1 MVVVEMPGG
10 APSPV
15 SKPMLGEPPP
25 RWAVGV
31 LAVMVVVP
39 FLALLAAVP
48 AAWGWGLSWLD
59 VAIGLVFYLVAG
71 FGVTVGF
78 HRYFTHGAFKAVRW
92 MRVTLAVAGSLA
104 LEGAVVQWV
113 ADHRRHHAYADREG
127 DPHSPWRYGT
137 TVVGLAKGLF
147 FAHCGWLF
155 QRQPSNRARFAPD
168 LLADRDI
175 GRVDRLFLPLVSLFA
190 PPVLGGLL
198 TWSWYG
204 ALTAFFWASLVRI
217 ALLHHVTWSI
227 NSICHV
233 YGQRPFATRTGDRA
247 ANFWPLAII
256 SFGESWHNSHHADPT
271 CARHGV
277 LPGQLDPSARL
288 IWLLEKAGWAYDV
301 RWPVPQRFEARRLT
315 SQVTRPR
322 ARVGVAT
329 RVVRQVVP
337 QSLPSPRRT
346 VAGGRRRVT

>member
-1 MVVVEMPGG
+1 MLGVVEMVVVDMPGG
-10 APSPV
+10 AQPAV
-15 SKPMLGEPPP
+15 GKPMLGEPAP
-25 RWAVGV
+25 RWVLGV
-31 LAVMVVVP
+31 MAVMVVGP

-48 AAWGWGLSWLD
+48 VAWGWGLSWLD
-59 VAIGLVFYLVAG
+59 VSIGLVFYLVAG
-71 FGVTVGF
+71 FGVTVGL

-92 MRVTLAVAGSLA
+92 LRVTLAVAGSLA

-113 ADHRRHHAYADREG
+113 ADHRRHHAHADGEG

-137 TVVGLAKGLF
+137 TVAGLAKGLF

-155 QRQPSNRARFAPD
+155 QRRPSNQSRFAPD

-175 GRVDRLFLPLVSLFA
+175 RTVDRLYLPLVSLFA

-198 TWSWYG
+198 TWSWHG

-233 YGQRPFATRTGDRA
+233 YGQRPFTTRSGDRA

-277 LPGQLDPSARL
+277 LRGQLDPAARL
-288 IWLLEKAGWAYDV
+288 IWLMEKAGWVHDV
-301 RWPVPQRFEARRLT
+301 RWPQPERFDVRRLT
-315 SQVTRPR
+315 NQ
-322 ARVGVAT
+322 AT
-329 RVVRQVVP
+329 
-337 QSLPSPRRT
+337 
-346 VAGGRRRVT
+346 

>member
-1 MVVVEMPGG
+1 MVNVDLPVG
-10 APSPV
+10 APSTVARPMLDEPV
-15 SKPMLGEPPP
+15 SRSVL
-25 RWAVGV
+25 VV
-31 LAVMVVVP
+31 LAVGVVVP

-48 AAWGWGLSWLD
+48 VAWGWGLSWLD
-59 VAIGLVFYLVAG
+59 VAIAVVAYLVTG
-71 FGVTVGF
+71 FAVTMGF

-92 MRVTLAVAGSLA
+92 LRVTLAVAGSLA

-127 DPHSPWRYGT
+127 DPHSPWRYGA
-137 TVVGLAKGLF
+137 TVAGLAKGLF

-155 QRQPSNRARFAPD
+155 RRQSSNRARFAPD

-175 GRVDRLFLPLVSLFA
+175 RRVDRLFPALTMVSILA

-204 ALTAFFWASLVRI
+204 ALTAFFWASLVRV
-217 ALLHHVTWSI
+217 ALLHHITWSI

-233 YGQRPFATRTGDRA
+233 YGQRPFATRTDDRA

-277 LPGQLDPSARL
+277 LPGQLDPAARL
-288 IWLLEKAGWAYDV
+288 IWLLEKASWVSDV
-301 RWPVPQRFEARRLT
+301 RWPNPQRFEARRLT
-315 SQVTRPR
+315 
-322 ARVGVAT
+322 
-329 RVVRQVVP
+329 
-337 QSLPSPRRT
+337 
-346 VAGGRRRVT
+346 

>member
-1 MVVVEMPGG
+1 MVVVDVPGA
-10 APSPV
+10 APSGV
-15 SKPMLGEPPP
+15 AKPMLGDPAP
-25 RWAVGV
+25 RWVVAV

-48 AAWGWGLSWLD
+48 IAWGWGLSWLD
-59 VAIGLVFYLVAG
+59 LCIGLAFYLVSG

-78 HRYFTHGAFKAVRW
+78 HRHFTHGAFRVVRW
-92 MRVTLAVAGSLA
+92 LRITLAVAGSLA
-104 LEGAVVQWV
+104 LEGPVVQWV
-113 ADHRRHHAYADREG
+113 ADHRRHHAFADREG

-137 TVVGLAKGLF
+137 TVAGLAKGLF

-155 QRQPSNRARFAPD
+155 ERQPSNRERFAPD
-168 LLADRDI
+168 LLADRDVMT
-175 GRVDRLFLPLVSLFA
+175 VDRLYLPLVSLLV

-198 TWSWYG
+198 TWSWWG
-204 ALTAFFWASLVRI
+204 ALTAFFWASLVRV

-233 YGQRPFATRTGDRA
+233 FGQRPFETRRGDRA

-277 LPGQLDPSARL
+277 QRGQLDPSARL
-288 IWLLEKAGWAYDV
+288 IWLLEKVGWVHDV
-301 RWPVPQRFEARRLT
+301 RWAAPPRAGARRRL
-315 SQVTRPR
+315 
-322 ARVGVAT
+322 
-329 RVVRQVVP
+329 VP
-337 QSLPSPRRT
+337 AGSAARRT
-346 VAGGRRRVT
+346 HG

>member
-1 MVVVEMPGG
+1 LNPVPGDTG
-10 APSPV
+10 AGTTAPDLGGRPHNATRRLEAPKMAIIEVTPSTV
-15 SKPMLGEPPP
+15 NKSMLGEPDS
-25 RWAVGV
+25 RWV
-31 LAVMVVVP
+31 LFVLGLMVAFP

-48 AAWGWGLSWLD
+48 VAWGWGLSWLD
-59 VAIGLVFYLVAG
+59 AGLALGLYLVSG
-71 FGVTVGF
+71 FGVTIGF
-78 HRYFTHGAFKAVRW
+78 HRLFTHGSFKAARW
-92 MRVTLAVAGSLA
+92 LRIVLAVSGSLA

-113 ADHRRHHAYADREG
+113 ADHRRHHAFADREG

-137 TVVGLAKGLF
+137 DVVGLTKGLL
-147 FAHCGWLF
+147 FAHIGWLF
-155 QRQPSNRARFAPD
+155 ARESSNRERFAPD

-175 GRVDRLFLPLVSLFA
+175 KTIDRLYLPLVSLLGPA
-190 PPVLGGLL
+190 LLGGLV

-233 YGQRPFATRTGDRA
+233 YGQRPFATRSSDRA

-277 LPGQLDPSARL
+277 LRGQLDSSARV
-288 IWLLEKAGWAYDV
+288 IWFFERFGWVSDV
-301 RWPVPQRFEARRLT
+301 RW
-315 SQVTRPR
+315 SRPD
-322 ARVGVAT
+322 RV
-329 RVVRQVVP
+329 
-337 QSLPSPRRT
+337 RT
-346 VAGGRRRVT
+346 

>member
-1 MVVVEMPGG
+1 MVVVDLPGR
-10 APSPV
+10 APSAV
-15 SKPMLGEPPP
+15 GQPMLEEPLP
-25 RWAVGV
+25 RSALAALAVG
-31 LAVMVVVP
+31 VVVP
-39 FLALLAAVP
+39 FLALVAAVP
-48 AAWGWGLSWLD
+48 IAWGRGLSWLD
-59 VAIGLVFYLVAG
+59 LTIGLVAYVATG
-71 FGVTVGF
+71 FGVAVGL
-78 HRYFTHGAFKAVRW
+78 HRHITHGSFKAVRW
-92 MRVTLAVAGSLA
+92 LRVTLAVAGSLSM
-104 LEGAVVQWV
+104 EGAIIQWV

-137 TVVGLAKGLF
+137 TVAGLAKGLF

-155 QRQPSNRARFAPD
+155 RRQSTNRARVAPD
-168 LLADRDI
+168 LIADRDI
-175 GRVDRLFLPLVSLFA
+175 SRVDRLFPTLAVVSVLA

-233 YGQRPFATRTGDRA
+233 YGQRPFATRADDRA

-277 LPGQLDPSARL
+277 LRGQLDPSARL
-288 IWLLEKAGWAYDV
+288 IRLLEKAGWVFDV

-315 SQVTRPR
+315 SPEGIRPV
-322 ARVGVAT
+322 VG
-329 RVVRQVVP
+329 
-337 QSLPSPRRT
+337 PSR
-346 VAGGRRRVT
+346 